1 MSVTFTSFR
10 PAALSSP
17 VKAALWM
24 VAACAGFAAMNAIV
38 RHVSQTLNPLEVTFF
53 RCLFGMVAMLP
64 FIARGGLTVLRTN
77 QIWLHV
83 ARAVLALVAMI
94 LWFYGLSLTPLGR
107 ATALSFTTPLFA
119 SVFAVLFLGEV
130 MRMRRWTATLIG
142 FAGAMIILRPG
153 VEAMTAASLIVLAA
167 ASLMACGQ
175 ILVKYLLRNDSS
187 NTVVFYLVFLLT
199 PVSLIPALFVWET
212 PSWEQ
217 LFWLILLGIIAT
229 LAHQCFA
236 RAFAGADA
244 TAVLP
249 FDFTRL
255 PFAAALGYIAFGE
268 IPDLW
273 TWIGAAVIVGSS
285 VYIARRESVMR
296 RRAASAAPPEP
307 AS

>member
-10 PAALSSP
+10 PASLPSP

-38 RHVSQTLNPLEVTFF
+38 RHVTQTLNPLEVTFF
-53 RCLFGMVAMLP
+53 RCLFGMMAMLP
-64 FIARGGLTVLRTN
+64 FIARSGLTVLHTK

-83 ARAVLALVAMI
+83 ARAVLALAAMI

-130 MRMRRWTATLIG
+130 MRMRRWSATLIG
-142 FAGAMIILRPG
+142 FVGAMIILRPG
-153 VEAMTAASLIVLAA
+153 FEAMTGASMIVLAA
-167 ASLMACGQ
+167 AGLMAFGQ
-175 ILVKYLLRNDSS
+175 ILVKYLLREDSS

-212 PSWEQ
+212 PSGEQ
-217 LFWLILLGIIAT
+217 FFWLVLLGIVAT
-229 LAHQCFA
+229 LAHQCFT

-255 PFAAALGYIAFGE
+255 PFAAALGYVAFGE
-268 IPDLW
+268 VPDVW

-285 VYIARRESVMR
+285 VYIARREAIAR
-296 RRAASAAPPEP
+296 RTAVAAIAPDPGP
-307 AS
+307 